1 MSFPITAPTAAVL
14 TLIYVPLMF
23 AIIKLRTKAGIGL
36 GEGGSPRILE
46 AIRRQANFV
55 ENVPLA
61 LILMA
66 LAEAGGSNATVLK
79 ACAVVLVLARLIH
92 PFGIRVDAP
101 SHPARIVG
109 AVATTCVLLVLTLLL
124 ILQFFA

>member
-1 MSFPITAPTAAVL
+1 MSFPITAPTAALL
-14 TLIYVPLMF
+14 TLIYVPLTL
-23 AIIKLRTKAGIGL
+23 AVIKTRTKAGIGL
-36 GEGGSPRILE
+36 GEGGNALILE
-46 AIRRQANFV
+46 AVRRQANFV

-66 LAEAGGSNATVLK
+66 LAEAGGANATMLK
-79 ACAVVLVLARLIH
+79 ACAVVLIH

-109 AVATTCVLLVLTLLL
+109 AVATTGVLLVLTVVLAV
-124 ILQFFA
+124 QFFA

>member
-1 MSFPITAPTAAVL
+1 MSFPINAPTAALL
-14 TLIYVPLMF
+14 TLIYVPLTL
-23 AIIKLRTKAGIGL
+23 AVIKTRTKAGIGL
-36 GEGGSPRILE
+36 GEGGNALILE
-46 AIRRQANFV
+46 AVRRQANFV

-66 LAEAGGSNATVLK
+66 LAEAGGANATMLK

-109 AVATTCVLLVLTLLL
+109 AVATTGVLLVLTVVLAV
-124 ILQFFA
+124 QFFA